1 MNRHRRSGIRVKEY
15 GVKQQL
21 SSVGNVILPRWIKG
35 NLSFCIASLR
45 NVYGCGVIPLLD
57 CSESYINAIKSD
69 FSCTNERNKGEGP
82 VNLWFRSALLYS
94 G

>member
-1 MNRHRRSGIRVKEY
+1 MDRHRRSRIRVEEY

-45 NVYGCGVIPLLD
+45 NVYGCGVD
-57 CSESYINAIKSD
+57 CSESYINVIKSD
-69 FSCTNERNKGEGP
+69 FSCTNERNKGDGP